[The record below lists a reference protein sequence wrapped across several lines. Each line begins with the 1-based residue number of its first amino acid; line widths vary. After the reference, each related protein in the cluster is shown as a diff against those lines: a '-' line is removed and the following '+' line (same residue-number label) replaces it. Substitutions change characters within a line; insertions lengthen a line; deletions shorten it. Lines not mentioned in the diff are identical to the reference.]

1 MHGALSRQLAQLWE
15 AITAEEVEDLLDRAG
30 QAAQDERLD
39 APLRKVLV
47 SLKPLLAQVSATYE
61 RADRDLARQVQRA
74 EEQYRSVVDHLSEVV
89 FRTDR
94 DGRLT
99 FLNPAWERVTA
110 YRTET
115 SLGMRLTDV
124 VHPDDRAQC
133 VSDFLALATG
143 GRAAGKRELRLLTRR
158 GEVVWVAAHAQAIVG
173 AAGRVVG
180 VTGTLNDIHEG
191 KLAAERIAEQGGFI
205 DALVESVPVPIYVK
219 DREGRYARVNLAYCD
234 MFGLSREALI
244 GRTVEET
251 HPEPLAEMHARSDRC
266 VLDGATTARYEFRAR
281 LHDGRTVDCVASK
294 AALRSPQ
301 GEITGLV
308 GTVIDITDQKQA
320 TRALMQAKEAAE
332 SASRM
337 KSEFLANMS
346 HEIRTPM
353 NGIIGMTDIV
363 LDTPLDEQQREYLG
377 IVKSSAGS
385 LLEIINGILDF
396 SKIESGKL
404 SLEHRAFDLPRLL
417 ADTLM
422 PMAPHAMERGVDL
435 RMEIDPSLPA
445 RWLGDPGRL
454 RQILNNLL
462 GNAVKFTEAGEVVL
476 SVHEMTRR
484 PDDPRRWLRF
494 SVRDTGIGISPER
507 HAQIFEPFVQE
518 DNSITRRFGGTGL
531 GLSITR
537 HLCHLM
543 GGDISLTSVPGQGS
557 EFVAELPFEPDADVP
572 FTSPPMQPEPMA
584 GIVPAE
590 AAPLAS
596 AQVLLAEDNAINE
609 LLTVT
614 LLRRWGH
621 KVTVAGDG
629 AQAVML
635 FSERRFDLVLMD
647 VHMPGV
653 SGLEATSHMRDIE
666 RETHRPRTPVIALT
680 ANAMPD
686 DRRRC
691 LDAGMDDYVSK
702 PLHAEDL
709 RQAIDR
715 QLRRARSAGLRSD
728 AYRKAL
734 AGADP
739 GTLEIISGAFVRALP
754 GELAAMREA
763 VAEGDAQVLALRA
776 HSMKG
781 LLLAF
786 AAQPAAS
793 LAHRLQVLAQEAVLD
808 ADLARLCLA
817 ELEQE
822 IDLLAPHLQDVA
834 QSQAAADTSVSLD

>member
-1 MHGALSRQLAQLWE
+1 MHGTLSRQLAQLWE
-15 AITAEEVEDLLDRAG
+15 AVSADEIEDLLDRAG
-30 QAAQDERLD
+30 QAAGDERLD
-39 APLRKVLV
+39 APLRKVLA

-61 RADRDLARQVQRA
+61 RADRDLARQAQRA
-74 EEQYRSVVDHLSEVV
+74 EEQHRSVVDHLSEVV

-99 FLNPAWERVTA
+99 FLNPAWERITA
-110 YRTET
+110 YRTDT

-133 VSDFLALATG
+133 ISDFLALAAG
-143 GRAAGKRELRLLTRR
+143 SRASVTHELRLLTRR
-158 GEVVWVAAHAQAIVG
+158 GEVVWMQAHAQPIIG
-173 AAGRVVG
+173 AAGRVAG
-180 VTGTLNDIHEG
+180 VTGTLNDIHQC
-191 KLAAERIAEQGGFI
+191 KLSAEHIAEQRGFI
-205 DALVESVPVPIYVK
+205 DAMIESIPVPIYVK
-219 DREGRYARVNLAYCD
+219 DGDGRYARVNLAYCD

-244 GRTVEET
+244 GRAVEET
-251 HPEPLAEMHARSDRC
+251 HAEPLAEMHAHTDRC
-266 VLDGATTARYEFRAR
+266 VLEGATTARYEFRAQ

-363 LDTPLDEQQREYLG
+363 LDTPLDDKQREYLG
-377 IVKSSAGS
+377 IVKSSAGA
-385 LLEIINGILDF
+385 LLDIINSILDF

-404 SLEHRAFDLPRLL
+404 SLDHRGFDLPRLL

-422 PMAPHAMERGVDL
+422 PMAPHALERGVDL
-435 RMEIDPSLPA
+435 RMELDPHLPA
-445 RWLGDPGRL
+445 RWIGDPGRL

-476 SVHEMTRR
+476 SVREAAPR
-484 PDDPRRWLRF
+484 PEDARHWLRF
-494 SVRDTGIGISPER
+494 AVRDTGIGVSPER
-507 HAQIFEPFVQE
+507 QAQIFEPFIQE

-537 HLCHLM
+537 HLCDLM
-543 GGDISLTSVPGQGS
+543 GGGISLTSAPGQGS
-557 EFVAELPFEPDADVP
+557 EFVAELPFEADADVP
-572 FTSPPMQPEPMA
+572 FISPPMQPHA
-584 GIVPAE
+584 DGIAPGEQPA
-590 AAPLAS
+590 AAS

-635 FSERRFDLVLMD
+635 FSEKRFDVVLMD

-666 RETHRPRTPVIALT
+666 RETDRPHTPVIALT
-680 ANAMPD
+680 ASAMPD

-691 LDAGMDDYVSK
+691 LDAGMDDYISK
-702 PLHAEDL
+702 PLRPEDL
-709 RQAIDR
+709 RQAIDHH
-715 QLRRARSAGLRSD
+715 LRRSRSASMRSD
-728 AYRKAL
+728 AYRRAL
-734 AGADP
+734 ASADP
-739 GTLEIISGAFVRALP
+739 GTMQIIAAPFLESMP
-754 GELAAMREA
+754 GELWAMREA
-763 VAEGDAQVLALRA
+763 VAQGDAQSLALRA

-793 LAHRLQVLAQEAVLD
+793 LAQRLQTLGQEAPFD
-808 ADLARLCLA
+808 TDLARVYLA

-822 IDLLAPHLQDVA
+822 IDLLAPHLQGVA
-834 QSQAAADTSVSLD
+834 QSQAARVD

>member
-1 MHGALSRQLAQLWE
+1 MHGTLARQLAQLWE
-15 AITAEEVEDLLDRAG
+15 TITAEEIANVLD
-30 QAAQDERLD
+30 QASQVARDERLS
-39 APLRKVLV
+39 APVRQVLA
-47 SLKPLLAQVSATYE
+47 SLGPLLQQVSATYA
-61 RADRDLARQVQRA
+61 RADRELTQQAQRSQ
-74 EEQYRSVVDHLSEVV
+74 EQYRSALEHLSEVV

-99 FLNPAWERVTA
+99 FLNPAWERITS
-110 YRTET
+110 YRADT
-115 SLGMRLTDV
+115 SIGMRLTDV
-124 VHPDDRAQC
+124 VHPDDWAECVGEFVALVRGARAS
-133 VSDFLALATG
+133 VKHD
-143 GRAAGKRELRLLTRR
+143 LRVLTRR
-158 GEVVWVAAHAQAIVG
+158 GELVWVEVCAQPIVG

-180 VTGTLNDIHEG
+180 VAGTLNDIHER
-191 KLAAERIAEQGGFI
+191 KLAAQRIAEQVGFI
-205 DALVESVPVPIYVK
+205 DALIESIPVPIYVK

-244 GRTVEET
+244 GSTVEQT

-266 VLDGATTARYEFRAR
+266 VLEGATTARYEFRAR

-301 GEITGLV
+301 GQITGLV

-332 SASRM
+332 SANRM

-363 LDTPLDEQQREYLG
+363 LDTPLDPQQREYLG
-377 IVKSSAGS
+377 IVKSSAGA
-385 LLEIINGILDF
+385 LLDIINGILDF
-396 SKIESGKL
+396 SKIESGTL
-404 SLEHRAFDLPRLL
+404 SLEQKPFDLPRLL
-417 ADTLM
+417 ADTLT
-422 PMAPHAMERGVDL
+422 PMVPRARENGVEL
-435 RMEIDPSLPA
+435 RMELDPHLPA
-445 RWLGDPGRL
+445 RWVGDPGRL

-476 SVHEMTRR
+476 RVSQTAPR
-484 PDDPRRWLRF
+484 PGDPRCWLRF

-507 HAQIFEPFVQE
+507 QPHIFEPFIQE

-537 HLCHLM
+537 HLCDLL
-543 GGDISLTSVPGQGS
+543 GGTISLTSAPGQGS
-557 EFVAELPFEPDADVP
+557 EFVADLPFEPGTDESYG
-572 FTSPPMQPEPMA
+572 TPPMQPAATAVIARAEL
-584 GIVPAE
+584 PATGT
-590 AAPLAS
+590 

-614 LLRRWGH
+614 LLRRWGY

-653 SGLEATSHMRDIE
+653 SGLEATGHMRDIE
-666 RETHRPRTPVIALT
+666 REHQRPRTPVIALT
-680 ANAMPD
+680 ASAMPD

-691 LDAGMDDYVSK
+691 LDAGMDDYISK
-702 PLHAEDL
+702 PLRAEEL
-709 RQAIDR
+709 RQAIER
-715 QLRRARSAGLRSD
+715 QLRRSRSASVRSD
-728 AYRKAL
+728 TYRKAL
-734 AGADP
+734 ASTDP
-739 GTLEIISGAFVRALP
+739 CTLEIIAGAFLQALP
-754 GELAAMREA
+754 VELSTMREA
-763 VAEGDAQVLALRA
+763 LVHGDAKALALRA

-793 LAHRLQVLAQEAVLD
+793 LAQRLQALAEEAAFD
-808 ADLARLCLA
+808 ADLARVCLT
-817 ELEQE
+817 ELQQE
-822 IDLLAPHLQDVA
+822 LDLLAPHLQEVA
-834 QSQAAADTSVSLD
+834 QPQATASS